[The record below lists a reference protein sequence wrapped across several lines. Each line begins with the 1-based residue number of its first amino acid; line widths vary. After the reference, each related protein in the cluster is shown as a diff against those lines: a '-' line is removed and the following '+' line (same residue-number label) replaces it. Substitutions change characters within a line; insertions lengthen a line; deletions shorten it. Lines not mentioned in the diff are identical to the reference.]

1 MTRQHVYARAAGSS
15 LVVDLGES
23 TAGASRAHVLHW
35 GADLG
40 ALSAGDV
47 AGLRAALTPG
57 VMNSDFDAPHVAG
70 VAREAAAGFLG
81 HPAVS
86 GYRRHEG
93 VTRAWSPMFAVTAV
107 EASGENDVTLVLVDQ
122 AAALTMRLRYS
133 MDAHGV
139 VRVSASLTNDGAD
152 EYVVQEIITWLPLPS
167 HAAEIMDFTGRWSKE
182 RRMQRQLIHTGTW
195 LRESLEG
202 RSGHDHT
209 VLQMAMTAGADF
221 AHGEVWAVAL
231 AWSGNLQYR
240 VERLYDG
247 RTAIGAGEVLLP
259 GEMVLGPG
267 ATYAAPDVL
276 AVYSG
281 VGIDGVS
288 ERFYAHVRARAQHP
302 ARPRPVTLNVWEAV
316 YFDHDLARLT
326 ALAERA
332 ARIGVERFVLDDGW
346 FHLRRDDRA
355 GLGDWWV
362 DPAVWPQGLGPLID
376 RVRALG
382 MEFGL
387 WFEPEMVNPDSD
399 LFRAH
404 PDWLVHVDGRTPPT
418 WRNQHVLNIAH
429 PEAYAYLLGKM
440 DALLTEYEIAYIK
453 WDHNRVL
460 VDSGDGVRP
469 IVHEQT
475 LAFYRLVDELK
486 RRHPGLEIESCASGG
501 ARIDFGALEHTDRF
515 WTSDCTD
522 AIERQQIQRWS
533 QIAVP
538 PELLGSHISAPFGH
552 QTSRHAHLHF
562 RAITALFG
570 HPGIE
575 WDITQAS
582 DSELELLASWTAFY
596 RHWRDVLHT
605 GRMVRID
612 HSDPAVWVHGV
623 VAQDH
628 SRALFALVQME
639 TSRASRPAAV
649 RLRGLDPA
657 ARYRVEVAYPVGEP
671 YVMQIASPGWLGGL
685 PSKDGRPVTDPAVV
699 SWSPGAS
706 APNPAGAAGVEGA
719 SVPHSGGAV
728 GVEGASA
735 PHSAGEV
742 GDQGASAPHSGGA
755 VGVQGAPAPHSGGA
769 VGVEGASASLAPG
782 TALELTGLVLESV
795 GFLPDN
801 LMPGNAVLVTLHRLS
816 PCPNFSRQ

>member
-1 MTRQHVYARAAGSS
+1 MTRDHVHARSAGSS
-15 LVVDLGES
+15 LLVDLGDS
-23 TAGASRAHVLHW
+23 TGAATRAHVLHW
-35 GADLG
+35 GVDLG
-40 ALSAGDV
+40 DLTPSDV
-47 AGLRAALTPG
+47 AALRSALTPG

-81 HPAVS
+81 HPSVS
-86 GYRRHEG
+86 GYRRSAG
-93 VTRAWSPMFAVTAV
+93 VTRAWSPLFVVASL
-107 EASGENDVTLVLVDQ
+107 ESSGENDVTLVLVDES
-122 AAALTMRLRYS
+122 AALTMRLRYA
-133 MDAHGV
+133 MDTHGAL
-139 VRVSASLTNDGAD
+139 RVSASLTNDGAD
-152 EYVVQEIITWLPLPS
+152 EYVVQEIVTWLPLPS

-182 RRMQRQLIHTGTW
+182 RQMQRQPIRTGTW

-209 VLQMAMTAGADF
+209 VLQMAMTNGAGF
-221 AHGEVWAVAL
+221 GHGEVWAVAL

-259 GEMVLGPG
+259 GEMVLVPG
-267 ATYAAPDVL
+267 ASYAAPDLV
-276 AVYSG
+276 AVHSSA
-281 VGIDGVS
+281 GIDGVS
-288 ERFYAHVRARAQHP
+288 ERFYAHVRARAHHP

-332 ARIGVERFVLDDGW
+332 ARVGVERFVLDDGW
-346 FHLRRDDRA
+346 FHLRRNDRA

-399 LFRAH
+399 LCRAH
-404 PDWLVHVDGRTPPT
+404 PEWMVHVDGRIPPT
-418 WRNQHVLNIAH
+418 WRNQQVLNIAH
-429 PEAYAYLLGKM
+429 PDAYTYLLSKM
-440 DALLTEYEIAYIK
+440 DALLTEYDIAYIK

-460 VDSGDGVRP
+460 VDAGDGASP
-469 IVHEQT
+469 LVHEQT

-501 ARIDFGALEHTDRF
+501 ARIDFGAIEHTDRF

-522 AIERQQIQRWS
+522 AMERQQIQRWS

-582 DSELELLASWTAFY
+582 ESELQMLAGWTAFY
-596 RHWRDVLHT
+596 REWRSVLHT
-605 GRMVRID
+605 GRMVRVD
-612 HSDPAVWVHGV
+612 HSDSAVWVHGV
-623 VAQDH
+623 VAHDH
-628 SRALFALVQME
+628 SRALFAVVQME
-639 TSRASRPAAV
+639 ASRASRPAAV

-657 ARYRVEVAYPVGEP
+657 ARYRVEVAYPAGEP

-685 PSKDGRPVTDPAVV
+685 PSKDGHPVTDPAVV
-699 SWSPGAS
+699 SW
-706 APNPAGAAGVEGA
+706 PAGASMPQVADVDTPHPAGTPA
-719 SVPHSGGAV
+719 STPRGGRTSD
-728 GVEGASA
+728 SA
-735 PHSAGEV
+735 L
-742 GDQGASAPHSGGA
+742 
-755 VGVQGAPAPHSGGA
+755 
-769 VGVEGASASLAPG
+769 ASL
-782 TALELTGLVLESV
+782 ELSGRVLESV
-795 GFLPDN
+795 GVLPDN
-801 LMPGNAVLVTLHRLS
+801 LMPGNAVLLTLTRL
-816 PCPNFSRQ
+816 

>member
-1 MTRQHVYARAAGSS
+1 MTHRHARAAGSS
-15 LVVDLGES
+15 LLVDLGES
-23 TAGASRAHVLHW
+23 TAGATRAHVLHW

-40 ALSAGDV
+40 VLSSADV
-47 AGLRAALTPG
+47 AALRAALRPG
-57 VMNSDFDAPHVAG
+57 VMHSDFDAPHVAG
-70 VAREAAAGFLG
+70 VAREGASGFLG
-81 HPAVS
+81 HPMVS
-86 GYRRHEG
+86 GYRRRGG
-93 VTRAWSPMFAVTAV
+93 VTRAWSPLFVVASV
-107 EASGENDVTLVLVDQ
+107 ESSSDDDVTLVMRDQ
-122 AAALTMRLRYS
+122 AAELSLRVRYV
-133 MDAHGV
+133 MDVHGV
-139 VRVSASLTNDGAD
+139 LRVSAALTNEGAD
-152 EYVVQEIITWLPLPS
+152 EYIVQEVLTWLPLPS

-182 RRMQRQLIHTGTW
+182 RQMQRQPIQTGTW

-209 VLQMAMTAGADF
+209 VLQMAMTAGAGF
-221 AHGEVWAVAL
+221 GHGEVWACAL

-259 GEMVLGPG
+259 GEMVLAPG
-267 ATYAAPDVL
+267 ATYEAPDLL
-276 AVYSG
+276 AVYSPS
-281 VGIDGVS
+281 GIDGVS
-288 ERFYAHVRARAQHP
+288 ERFYAHVRARETHP

-326 ALAERA
+326 GLADRA

-362 DPAVWPQGLGPLID
+362 DPAVWPQGLGLLID
-376 RVRALG
+376 RVRELA

-404 PDWLVHVDGRTPPT
+404 PEWLVQVEGRTPPT
-418 WRNQHVLNIAH
+418 WRHQQVLNIAH
-429 PEAYAYLLGKM
+429 PDAYAYLLEKM
-440 DALLTEYEIAYIK
+440 DALLTEYDIAYIK

-522 AIERQQIQRWS
+522 AMERQQIQRWS

-575 WDITQAS
+575 WDITQAT
-582 DSELELLASWTAFY
+582 DAELDLLTAWTAFY
-596 RHWRDVLHT
+596 RHWREVLHT

-623 VAQDH
+623 VAQDQ
-628 SRALFALVQME
+628 SRALFAVAQME
-639 TSRASRPAAV
+639 TSRASRPAGV
-649 RLRGLDPA
+649 RLRGLDPNA
-657 ARYRVEVAYPVGEP
+657 KYRVSVAYPAGEP
-671 YVMQIASPGWLGGL
+671 YVLQIASPGWLGGR
-685 PSKDGRPVTDPAVV
+685 PSVDGHPVTDPAVV
-699 SWSPGAS
+699 SWAPGS
-706 APNPAGAAGVEGA
+706 TVPNPEAGVEL
-719 SVPHSGGAV
+719 SGW
-728 GVEGASA
+728 
-735 PHSAGEV
+735 
-742 GDQGASAPHSGGA
+742 
-755 VGVQGAPAPHSGGA
+755 
-769 VGVEGASASLAPG
+769 
-782 TALELTGLVLESV
+782 ALETIGVI
-795 GFLPDN
+795 PDN
-801 LMPGNAVLVTLHRLS
+801 LMPGNAVLLTLTRI
-816 PCPNFSRQ
+816 